1 MVHYF
6 AIMPAETVDSTLQLP
21 IRRQAG
27 ALTFG
32 ALFALESFVRAI
44 NSTVVSLQAYDLL
57 HAARNVSIL
66 ATGVSLTVLMT
77 TLLLPLLIARI
88 PRRWA
93 YTLGVLGLMGAG
105 VALATFTLEGQAL
118 GMFLRNIGAGVLNI
132 TMALYIMDYVKRT
145 DLTRIE
151 PVRMSMST
159 ASWAVGPAFGVWL
172 YTEYGHWAP
181 QAMSILWAGIL
192 LSLFWYFR
200 LHAHA
205 IIRAGKAS
213 APNPLA
219 NIGRFLRQPRLRL
232 AWMIAFGRSCYWATL
247 FVYAPLLMVESGLGK
262 QAGGWLISL
271 SQILLIAAYLF
282 GKLAR
287 RRGVR
292 VVIAGSFA
300 VSCFSALFAGLAGT
314 SLPYLA
320 AGLLLLGSLAA
331 SALDAVGGVPF
342 LRAVRAHERPQMTAV
357 YRTYIDLSELLPSI
371 AFAVALSFFSIGS
384 VFVIIGLA
392 LGIFGLFAWR
402 YLPKSM

>member
-1 MVHYF
+1 
-6 AIMPAETVDSTLQLP
+6 MPSEAAQPTLQLP
-21 IRRQAG
+21 VRRAG

-32 ALFALESFVRAI
+32 TLFALESFVRAI

-57 HAARNVSIL
+57 TTARNVSIL
-66 ATGVSLTVLMT
+66 ATAISLIVLMT

-88 PRRWA
+88 PRRWS
-93 YTLGVLGLMGAG
+93 YTLGVLALMGAG
-105 VALATFTLEGQAL
+105 VALATFTLTGQAL
-118 GMFLRNIGAGVLNI
+118 GMFLRNSGAALLNI
-132 TMALYIMDYVKRT
+132 AMSLYILDYVKRA

-159 ASWAVGPAFGVWL
+159 ASWTVGPALGVWL

-192 LSLFWYFR
+192 LSLFWYLR

-205 IIRAGKAS
+205 IIRPGKA
-213 APNPLA
+213 APPNPIA

-247 FVYAPLLMVESGLGK
+247 FVYGPLLMVESGLGK
-262 QAGGWLISL
+262 QAGGWLISI
-271 SQILLIAAYLF
+271 SQVLLISAYLF
-282 GKLAR
+282 GKLAE

-300 VSCFSALFAGLAGT
+300 VACVSAVIAGLAGT
-314 SLPYLA
+314 AMPYLA
-320 AGLLLLGSLAA
+320 AALLLLGSVAA
-331 SALDAVGGVPF
+331 SALDGVGGIPF
-342 LRAVRAHERPQMTAV
+342 LRAIRAHERPQMTAV

-371 AFAVALSFFSIGS
+371 AFAFALSFFEIGS
-384 VFVIIGLA
+384 VFVIIGIA
-392 LGIFGLFAWR
+392 QGIFGFISWKH
-402 YLPKSM
+402 LPKSM